1 MAPDRARDDARRTP
15 PGPRGV
21 PLLGLLPALRRDP
34 IGVFMDA
41 AKHFGDVAYLKIGSE
56 NGLLLTRPEHIR
68 HVLQDNARN
77 YRKSR
82 MYDRLKVSLGEGLL
96 TSEGAYWLRQ
106 RRMAQPA
113 FHRERIAGLA
123 VVMAHAAREVAARW
137 ETAAAGSE
145 PLDIADEMM
154 GLTQTIVL
162 RTLLGAD
169 LGSFAGELDRAWAT
183 INQHIGEGFWSL
195 GLAERLPTPK
205 NRRFHEAVDVLDGAV
220 FHIIEQRRRVGGEG
234 NDLLSM
240 LLLARDEETGE
251 TMTDRQLRDEVTT
264 ILLAGHETTSLA
276 LTWTFYLLSRH
287 HHVRQRLESEID
299 AELAGRP
306 PRYADL
312 AHLPYARMVIEEA
325 MRLYPPAWGLSRQAL
340 APDEIGGYQV
350 PRGWLVFVVPF
361 VMHRHPAYWDEP
373 DAFDPERFTPERT
386 AARPKFVYLPF
397 GGGPRQCIGNQFAM
411 IEAHLVLATLVQRY
425 RLELVGGPVEPWPL
439 ITLRPRHAMRMQIQR
454 RAPGA
459 A

>member
-1 MAPDRARDDARRTP
+1 MSVVRARADVRRMP

-34 IGVFMDA
+34 IAVFMDA
-41 AKHFGDVAYLKIGSE
+41 ALRFGDVVYLKLGAG
-56 NGLLLTRPEHIR
+56 NGVLLTHPEHIR

-77 YRKSR
+77 YHKSPL
-82 MYDRLKVSLGEGLL
+82 YDRLKVSLGEGLL
-96 TSEGAYWLRQ
+96 TSEDAYWLRQ

-123 VVMAHAAREVAARW
+123 AMMAHAARDVAARW
-137 ETAAAGSE
+137 QAAADRGE
-145 PLDIADEMM
+145 ALDIGDEMM
-154 GLTQTIVL
+154 RLTQTIVL

-169 LGSFAGELDRAWAT
+169 LGEFAGALDDAWAT
-183 INQHIGEGFWSL
+183 INQHIGERFWSL
-195 GLAERLPTPK
+195 GLTERLPTPT
-205 NRRFHEAVDVLDGAV
+205 NRRFHRAVDVLDRTV
-220 FHIIEQRRRVGGEG
+220 FHIIDQRRRASREG

-240 LLLARDEETGE
+240 LLFARDEETGQ

-287 HHVRQRLESEID
+287 HHIRQRLESEVD
-299 AELAGRP
+299 TALAGRP
-306 PRYADL
+306 PDYADL
-312 AHLPYARMVIEEA
+312 GRLPYARMVIEEA
-325 MRLYPPAWGLSRQAL
+325 MRLYPPAWGLSRQAV
-340 APDEIGGYQV
+340 APDEIGGYAV

-361 VMHRHPAYWDEP
+361 VMHRLPAYWAEP

-397 GGGPRQCIGNQFAM
+397 GGGRRQCIGNQFAM
-411 IEAHLVLATLVQRY
+411 IEAHLVLTTLVQRY
-425 RLELVGGPVEPWPL
+425 RLELSGGAVEPWPL
-439 ITLRPRHAMRMQIQR
+439 ITLRPRHAVRMQLAR
-454 RAPGA
+454 RAPVLA
-459 A
+459 